1 MTWRYTGES
10 GPCRIASIAH
20 PNKPIVRYVQI
31 SWMGDY
37 RWNRSRCETCLRS
50 VYKQRKRG

>member
-50 VYKQRKRG
+50 VYK